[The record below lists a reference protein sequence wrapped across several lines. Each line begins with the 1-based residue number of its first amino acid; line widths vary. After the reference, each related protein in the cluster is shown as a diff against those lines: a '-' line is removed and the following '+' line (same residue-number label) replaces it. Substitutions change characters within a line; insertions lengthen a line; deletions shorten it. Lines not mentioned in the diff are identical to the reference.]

1 MHKSIAITL
10 AMVSPLIFSAEVAA
24 QTTVECRSRDYKYSE
39 CSASGLSRPQLI
51 HQISSSSCILN
62 RTWGYNPRSGYIWV
76 SEGCAATFADV
87 SGYHHG
93 RGDTYDEGARRYD
106 DKGRD
111 AGLVIGGLLLGALV
125 EGAVSSD
132 SHHKKRSDSGYNGC
146 HGTGCL
152 VDDPD
157 APPEPGQTDMR

>member
-1 MHKSIAITL
+1 MRNLYVLTAMIFGSLLYSTQTL
-10 AMVSPLIFSAEVAA
+10 AQP
-24 QTTVECRSRDYKYSE
+24 TVECRSRDYKYSE
-39 CSASGLSRPQLI
+39 CPAQGLSRPQLI

-62 RTWGYNPRSGYIWV
+62 RTWGYNPRSGYLWV
-76 SEGCAATFADV
+76 SDGCSATFADV

-106 DKGRD
+106 DRGRD
-111 AGLVIGGLLLGALV
+111 AGLVIGGLVLGALV

-132 SHHKKRSDSGYNGC
+132 SHHKKRSDSGYDGC

-157 APPEPGQTDMR
+157 APPEPGQTEMR

>member
-1 MHKSIAITL
+1 MRNLLVITAGIL
-10 AMVSPLIFSAEVAA
+10 FPLLYSTEIMA
-24 QTTVECRSRDYKYSE
+24 QSTVECRSRDYKYSE

-51 HQISSSSCILN
+51 HQISSSPCILN

-111 AGLVIGGLLLGALV
+111 AGLVIGGLILGALV
-125 EGAVSSD
+125 EGSVSSEG
-132 SHHKKRSDSGYNGC
+132 HHKRKSDSGYNGC
-146 HGTGCL
+146 HGSGCL

-157 APPEPGQTDMR
+157 APPEPGQIDMR